1 MYKSYFNY
9 SQSLSFPSCD
19 TNYWTYNLPND
30 TLLDYPPNFTNNEI
44 ISPTIQNNNNIIN
57 INPNFNN
64 NFNNNII
71 PQLYEDAW
79 TPLPQITTIPC
90 TYENP
95 NPNPN
100 YNHHFNQN
108 DLNDQIFLLN
118 NPNDNDYLNDQSLNT
133 VIVDGINMG
142 SMQEMNI
149 LDDDNYMFREIKN
162 NNNINNMKVAKIETI
177 SYEEIRKYF
186 DMPISKAAK
195 ELNVG
200 LTVLKKRCRELN
212 IKRWP
217 HRKIKSLESLISNV
231 KELGL
236 LEVVQILEEHK
247 RKIHFVPGLE
257 LNEETKKL
265 RQACF
270 KANYKKRRA
279 SLASTR

>member
-1 MYKSYFNY
+1 FHLWN
-9 SQSLSFPSCD
+9 
-19 TNYWTYNLPND
+19 
-30 TLLDYPPNFTNNEI
+30 
-44 ISPTIQNNNNIIN
+44 
-57 INPNFNN
+57 
-64 NFNNNII
+64 
-71 PQLYEDAW
+71 AW

-95 NPNPN
+95 NPN
-100 YNHHFNQN
+100 YNHHFNQ
-108 DLNDQIFLLN
+108 NDQIFLLN
-118 NPNDNDYLNDQSLNT
+118 NPNDNDQSLNT
-133 VIVDGINMG
+133 VIVDGIKMG

-149 LDDDNYMFREIKN
+149 LDDDKYMFREIKN
-162 NNNINNMKVAKIETI
+162 NNNMKVAKIETI

-279 SLASTR
+279 SLALTR